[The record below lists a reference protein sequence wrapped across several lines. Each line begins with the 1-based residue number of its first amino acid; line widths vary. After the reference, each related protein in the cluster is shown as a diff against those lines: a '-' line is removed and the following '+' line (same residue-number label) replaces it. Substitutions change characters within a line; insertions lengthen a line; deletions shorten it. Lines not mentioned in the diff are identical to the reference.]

1 MLSIKRIKMKKIIAS
16 LLVILMAAAIAGC
29 SESAPTV
36 VYEGAITDVSGRVVI
51 YTSMYEDIIEMLEP
65 VMARVFPNVDV
76 EFFYGGTGAIQARIA
91 AEMVAGQLGADMLMV
106 ADPSYALELQD
117 LNMLHAFN
125 SPHRAALGFDYCP
138 DGFWYPVR
146 VSNMVLAFNPEI
158 YSIDEIPTTL
168 YGFAFDERVRGTTS
182 MSNPLTSGTA
192 LASIVALYGAYGID
206 YFAALGNQHVM
217 IESGGVAITKLQTGE
232 CMVIMV
238 LEESVLMRRE
248 IDGSSLE
255 VIYPEDGTIVIP
267 SPIMIIN
274 DDWSANQNTEAAEAI
289 SNWFMSP
296 AGQEYIVRG
305 WMHSVRTDAP
315 AAPFDAIPTAE
326 IRANTMPV
334 DWVRASRERDLFRE
348 KFLDNVMIPD

>member
-1 MLSIKRIKMKKIIAS
+1 MFFKKMAKRATATALATVMFIS
-16 LLVILMAAAIAGC
+16 LAGC
-29 SESAPTV
+29 GGNEPAV
-36 VYEGAITDVSGRVVI
+36 EYENAITHVSGDVVI

-65 VMARVFPNVDV
+65 VMARVFPNVNV

-91 AEMVAGQLGADMLMV
+91 AEMVSGQLGADMLMV
-106 ADPSYALELQD
+106 ADPSYAIELR
-117 LNMLHAFN
+117 NEGMLHAFQ
-125 SPHRAALGFDYCP
+125 SPHTPYLGFEYDP
-138 DGFWYPVR
+138 DGYWYPVR
-146 VSNMVLAFNPEI
+146 VSNMVLAFNPDI

-168 YGFAFDERVRGTTS
+168 HGFAFDERVRGTIS
-182 MSNPLTSGTA
+182 MSNPLSSGTA
-192 LASIVALYGAYGID
+192 LVSIVALYMAYGIE
-206 YFAALGNQHVM
+206 YYAALGDQQVM
-217 IESGGVAITKLQTGE
+217 IESGGVALTKLQTGE

-248 IDGSSLE
+248 VDGSNLQ

-296 AGQEYIVRG
+296 AGQEYIVMG

-315 AAPFDAIPTAE
+315 HPPFDAIPTYQ

-334 DWVRASRERDLFRE
+334 DWERASRERELFRE
-348 KFLDNVMIPD
+348 KFLDNVMVPQ